1 MRTLRSFLVPSTFI
15 PSVLVG
21 ALLLCL
27 PLGAQANDDLEQEVE
42 AIGDALAKAMVNDD
56 FEAVSGF
63 YAEDAISLP
72 NFEPRM
78 DGVEAFKAAS
88 EDRSASGMKINSFSN
103 TPTEVW
109 QAGDNVIEIGSFKIN
124 LDVPGMGNIDDAG
137 KYITIYKRDADG
149 KLKIVVET
157 WNTDMN
163 PMTMMGGGPASE

>member
-1 MRTLRSFLVPSTFI
+1 MRALH
-15 PSVLVG
+15 SVLVG

-27 PLGAQANDDLEQEVE
+27 PLGAQVNDDLQQEVK
-42 AIGDALAKAMVNDD
+42 AIGDALAETMISNDFDAML
-56 FEAVSGF
+56 GF

-78 DGVEAFKAAS
+78 DGIEAFKAAN
-88 EDRSASGMKINSFSN
+88 EARSASGMKINSFSN

-109 QAGDNVIEIGSFKIN
+109 QAGDNVIEVGSFQIN
-124 LDVPGMGNIDDAG
+124 LDVPGMGNVDDTG

-157 WNTDMN
+157 WNTDIN
-163 PMTMMGGGPASE
+163 PMTLMGGGPAPE